1 MSQEGHVAGA
11 SIFRASQTGDILRV
25 KELVRRGTPVN
36 RPNAYGCVA
45 LHYAV
50 KNAADCTTV
59 VARGGDT
66 AGDEAS
72 KVSYKTRFVLVR
84 GKRLAFG

>member
-1 MSQEGHVAGA
+1 MAGA

-25 KELVRRGTPVN
+25 KELVTRGIPVN

-50 KNAADCTTV
+50 KNAAECATV
-59 VARGGDT
+59 LARGGDT
-66 AGDEAS
+66 AGVEAS
-72 KVSYKTRFVLVR
+72 KVMQTRYFVS
-84 GKRLAFG
+84 GGYRLARY

>member
-1 MSQEGHVAGA
+1 MAGA

-25 KELVRRGTPVN
+25 KELVTRGIPVN

-50 KNAADCTTV
+50 KNAADCATV

-66 AGDEAS
+66 AGDESS
-72 KVSYKTRFVLVR
+72 KVWCKTRLCLL
-84 GKRLAFG
+84 GGAG